1 MDELSE
7 PIAAVL
13 SRGPDHE
20 TVIELRGELDTVS
33 AESVR
38 VVVDEVLADER
49 EGIVFELEHLTFVD
63 SSGIAVL
70 IHAANHVT
78 TVTLRHAKDI
88 VRRIIEISGLTET
101 FIVDP

>member
-7 PIAAVL
+7 PVASVR

-38 VVVDEVLADER
+38 LVVDEVLTDER
-49 EGIVFELEHLTFVD
+49 DGIVFELQDLTFVD

-70 IHAANHVT
+70 IHAANRVPM
-78 TVTLRHAKDI
+78 VTLRHANEI
-88 VRRIIEISGLTET
+88 VRRIIEITGLTET